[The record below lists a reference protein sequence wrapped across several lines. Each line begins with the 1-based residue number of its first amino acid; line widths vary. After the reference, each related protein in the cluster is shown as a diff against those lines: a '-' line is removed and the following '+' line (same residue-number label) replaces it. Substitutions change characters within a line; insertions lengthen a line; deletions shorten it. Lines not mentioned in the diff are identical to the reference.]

1 MANYYLYIETNS
13 LDKTGY
19 KSYNNSKVLRLYN
32 KNDNDNII
40 KYLKKD
46 VEVHIKL
53 LDVLKGFKKENNI
66 DRWIWN
72 SI

>member
-66 DRWIWN
+66 DR
-72 SI
+72 